1 MLQVAP
7 AVVGSVVVGYCCCV
21 CSSCTASHKPMKHYT
36 APAHHSHVQSRTTHR
51 QALACYIQVCQWPA
65 AVEEAEKQE
74 GGGQRAGGV
83 AHAHVAGVAHA
94 RIGARA
100 CACVHVSSRCARAA
114 GPAHAHDAADAVPRR
129 HRYRTALAQHS
140 SNAPFVD
147 IAPVLPLCCVAPA
160 DGGGWRGMLTVKG
173 AAVLFFGRGAT
184 AMPGA
189 KHNTGSQPCD
199 IPTRYLRSR
208 PMP

>member
-1 MLQVAP
+1 LLQVAP

-21 CSSCTASHKPMKHYT
+21 CSSCIASHKPMKHYT

-129 HRYRTALAQHS
+129 HRYRYRTALAQHS

-160 DGGGWRGMLTVKG
+160 DGGGVERD
-173 AAVLFFGRGAT
+173 AYRE
-184 AMPGA
+184 
-189 KHNTGSQPCD
+189 
-199 IPTRYLRSR
+199 
-208 PMP
+208 